1 MRILIVTN
9 LYPPHYY
16 GGYEVRCAQ
25 VAEALRSSGHDVRVL
40 TSAYGVPLNPLGKI
54 RRRRKE
60 LNGVPVHRVL
70 NQYAYEPQPAHRPWT
85 LFQAKRELSDVK
97 EFVELVKSFQPHVI
111 HRFVNAERRGSELYT
126 YDLCRSLAGRHDV
139 AVLHT
144 SPENA
149 AGRMES
155 EQVDGLPTFVV
166 GNAESWEEA
175 KLWGQSRP
183 GSTRSRS
190 RRLI

>member
-139 AVLHT
+139 LCCT
-144 SPENA
+144 RLQ
-149 AGRMES
+149 RM
-155 EQVDGLPTFVV
+155 P
-166 GNAESWEEA
+166 
-175 KLWGQSRP
+175 P
-183 GSTRSRS
+183 GGWRASRS
-190 RRLI
+190 TGCRRSSSATRNRGRRRSFGGSRGRDPHVPGPGD